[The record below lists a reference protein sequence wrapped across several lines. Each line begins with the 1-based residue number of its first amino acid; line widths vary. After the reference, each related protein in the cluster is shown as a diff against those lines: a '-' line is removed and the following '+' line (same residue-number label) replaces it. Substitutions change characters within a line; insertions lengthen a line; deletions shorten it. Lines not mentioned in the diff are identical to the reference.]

1 MENLALI
8 LTEMISAILC
18 FALLRFMIK
27 PYRTTREGRYLGL
40 PLGFGFLGVSY
51 ILMGFAL
58 YFESFTFVDEI
69 KWLQL
74 FTQAYA
80 FAFLAATYYFSKKPA
95 KNTHLWWNITY
106 AGLLFAAVVSY
117 LVVFEPPT
125 LELPSYKTVDEY
137 FRLFNMLCLAYI
149 SIHTLRSHALK
160 PDPKT
165 ILTILSYLLL
175 GFGQYSSLIWSLD
188 SSFAAYVG
196 AHVLRL
202 SGLLIFL
209 FWSTKLSAVRVK
221 RPKKESLELRKLP
234 RRDKMKIYGDLLF
247 VLHSESKK
255 EKVVL
260 TRVQQRIHVP
270 YDRLKTYIAELKELD
285 LIEDETSL
293 KLTEKGKL
301 FLREYETV
309 LDSMKRMGLTYR

>member
-8 LTEMISAILC
+8 LAEIVSAILC
-18 FALLRFMIK
+18 FVLLRFMMK
-27 PYRTTREGRYLGL
+27 PYYTTGEGRYLGL

-51 ILMGFAL
+51 IFMGL
-58 YFESFTFVDEI
+58 SLCFESFILVDEI

-80 FAFLAATYYFSKKPA
+80 FAFLAATYYFSKKPT
-95 KNTHLWWNITY
+95 KNTRLWWNITY

-117 LVVFEPPT
+117 LVVFEPPIFG
-125 LELPSYKTVDEY
+125 LPSYKTVDEY
-137 FRLFNMLCLAYI
+137 FRLFNIICLAYI
-149 SIHTLRSHALK
+149 SIHTLRSHASK

-165 ILTILSYLLL
+165 IWIILSYLLL

-188 SSFAAYVG
+188 SSFTANVG
-196 AHVLRL
+196 AHFLRL

-209 FWSTKLSAVRVK
+209 LWTTKLSTVRVK
-221 RPKKESLELRKLP
+221 HPQKERLELSKLP
-234 RRDKMKIYGDLLF
+234 RRDKSKIYGDLLF
-247 VLHSESKK
+247 VLYSESKK
-255 EKVVL
+255 EKIVL

-270 YDRLKTYIAELKELD
+270 YDRLKTYIAEIKELG